1 MRYLLVKSIVFSIAL
16 LPGMASAAKT
26 ELGEV
31 VTERNESICKQKF
44 TQELFTQQRIF
55 SSTRNGPDKR
65 RIAERKIAASREKY
79 SLTASYCDAYDVIL
93 TFEPETLDRR
103 PGDAQ
108 FN

>member
-1 MRYLLVKSIVFSIAL
+1 MRYLFVTTMLFTL
-16 LPGMASAAKT
+16 LTTSTTFAAKKET
-26 ELGEV
+26 LGEV

-55 SSTRNGPDKR
+55 SSNRNGADSR
-65 RIAERKIAASREKY
+65 RIAERKIEAAREKY
-79 SLTASYCDAYDVIL
+79 NLTASYCDAYDEL
-93 TFEPETLDRR
+93 RTFNPESLERK